1 MIQKIYDFV
10 CKKFNYMYNK
20 IDVVLLI
27 ILERG
32 MLINMEDVLYDVDI
46 QLAENENVD
55 QDNSHLDNNE
65 FAQKRE
71 LLKRT
76 KIVKQTWSILEIFQK
91 IKDNKL
97 LLNPEYQ
104 RNVIWDKAKKTAF
117 IESLFMG
124 IIIPPVYVVEVP
136 GENILE
142 ENTYEVVDGKQRLS
156 TIDDFVKGTLIL
168 QEKSL
173 EYYPDWF
180 AGKTFSSIRQDHL
193 EMVNEMLS
201 SVLDIYVIT
210 ANSPDFTKYDIF
222 SRLNKGAEKLKVN
235 EIRKAIYRSETLK
248 LIENYVRENIN
259 SPQYTMVFT
268 PNDIRRYEDYG
279 RFYRSIAFYIRTN
292 PEKKIVE
299 KYNSRPREMINDVLY
314 EIQQK
319 SIFLSDDVV
328 VTIIQQTIQ
337 LLIRFKEN
345 ANKHYL
351 IDACIHYAVLNPQKI
366 MDLSEIIE
374 KDEVILDTLEKSPQT
389 TTNVNARAKRIDEI
403 MNN

>member
-1 MIQKIYDFV
+1 MCIIRRETYILLFV
-10 CKKFNYMYNK
+10 
-20 IDVVLLI
+20 
-27 ILERG
+27 RG
-32 MLINMEDVLYDVDI
+32 EKMNDQLPYDVDI
-46 QLAENENVD
+46 QLAENENVEID
-55 QDNSHLDNNE
+55 TSHSDANE
-65 FAQKRE
+65 FENKRE
-71 LLKRT
+71 LLKKT

-91 IKDNKL
+91 IKDGKL

-124 IIIPPVYVVEVP
+124 IIIPPVYVVEIP
-136 GENILE
+136 GDNILE

-156 TIDDFVKGTLIL
+156 TIDDFIKGTLVL

-180 AGKTFSSIRQDHL
+180 AGKAFSSIRQEHS

-210 ANSPDFTKYDIF
+210 ANSPEFTKYDIF

-248 LIENYVRENIN
+248 IIENYVNEHVNDL
-259 SPQYTMVFT
+259 QYQMVFT
-268 PNDIRRYEDYG
+268 TNDIKRYEDYG
-279 RFYRSIAFYIRTN
+279 RFYRSIAFFVRTN
-292 PEKKIVE
+292 PEQNCVE
-299 KYNSRPREMINDVLY
+299 RYNSRPREMINDVLY

-319 SIFLSDDVV
+319 IIVMDPENVSS
-328 VTIIQQTIQ
+328 IIQQPIQ

-345 ANKHYL
+345 SNKQYL
-351 IDACIHYAVLNPQKI
+351 IDSCIHYAVLNPQKV
-366 MDLSEIIE
+366 MELADIIE
-374 KDEVILDTLEKSPQT
+374 QDEVILESLEKSPQT
-389 TTNVNARAKRIDEI
+389 TTNVNNRAKRVHEL
-403 MNN
+403 MNS